1 MNDPY
6 ANFAERYDL
15 FFGAFDEHDPRKV
28 EFFRQLFERHG
39 VKRILD
45 CACGTGRDLHLFSK
59 LGVEAFGSDVS
70 PSMLAQAERN
80 LASHGL
86 QVPLAEVD
94 YRELPFTFATRFDAV
109 VCLASAHFEMPDENE
124 LTRAFTSMRD
134 VLRPGGVL
142 VVSSGMSD
150 KTWHEK
156 PRFIPE
162 VNRDDFTRLFVI
174 DYLDTGA
181 RFNVL
186 DLPHSGEENVMHVWS
201 ITYKK
206 IFLHD
211 DVEMSLKRA
220 GFSSCTFYG
229 SHLFEPYEK
238 KASQMLIAVAVN

>member
-1 MNDPY
+1 MHDPY
-6 ANFAERYDL
+6 AGFAGRYDL

-28 EFFRQLFERHG
+28 EFFRQLFERHD
-39 VKRILD
+39 VKKVLD
-45 CACGTGRDLHLFSK
+45 CACGTGRDLDLFSK
-59 LGVEAFGSDVS
+59 LGVDVLGSDVS

-109 VCLASAHFEMPDENE
+109 VCLASAHFEMPDEHE

-150 KTWHEK
+150 KTWNEK

-162 VNRDDFTRLFVI
+162 VNRDDFTRLFII
-174 DYLDTGA
+174 DYLERGT

-186 DLPHSGEENVMHVWS
+186 DLTHRGEENVMNVWS

-206 IFLHD
+206 VFLHD
-211 DVEMSLKRA
+211 DMETSLKRA
-220 GFSSCTFYG
+220 GFSSYTFYG
-229 SHLFEPYEK
+229 SHLFEPYSKE
-238 KASQMLIAVAVN
+238 ASQMLIAVAVN